1 MDTIIGRT
9 YVGDWFLFYLLGQNI
24 DSGAYKVTHSHTFNS
39 QTNGI
44 GPFWQKYKNQLV
56 KSRLTF
62 LGYPAR
68 AGQETGLQI
77 SRCGIKLI
85 RRVREKLLHS
95 EEGDPLEKLYN
106 STDKKT
112 YLPQ

>member
-1 MDTIIGRT
+1 MNSQDDLGSRPKLPFRRVKKECVDTIIGRT
-9 YVGDWFLFYLLGQNI
+9 YVGDWLLFYLLGQNI

-62 LGYPAR
+62 LGYPA
-68 AGQETGLQI
+68 
-77 SRCGIKLI
+77 
-85 RRVREKLLHS
+85 
-95 EEGDPLEKLYN
+95 
-106 STDKKT
+106 
-112 YLPQ
+112 